1 MRVPG
6 GETERERKRKREGRT
21 ECRPNSSAVTRFYD
35 TDIKFGFQRETRAGL
50 AEDDRLSLIIS
61 AVPSLDIARNSANI
75 VQRIYGD
82 LLLNDLSFLL
92 SFLSGSLLFRKNS
105 VDLVIRKTP
114 SPLMITINQS
124 IFLRDGDARKSFRSY
139 LIRDYFCECKLEEK
153 VGTCEREREQEYQ
166 RVFYFKL
173 SDASTLAIKL
183 H

>member
-1 MRVPG
+1 MRVPRWK
-6 GETERERKRKREGRT
+6 ERERKREKERKRKREGRT

-92 SFLSGSLLFRKNS
+92 S
-105 VDLVIRKTP
+105 
-114 SPLMITINQS
+114 
-124 IFLRDGDARKSFRSY
+124 LR
-139 LIRDYFCECKLEEK
+139 
-153 VGTCEREREQEYQ
+153 
-166 RVFYFKL
+166 
-173 SDASTLAIKL
+173 LAPFS
-183 H
+183 